1 MEMNRDDWE
10 KELLYQFSKK
20 DKSRKRAYICSQ
32 LGAVSSD
39 EAIENMHIARAYMY
53 YAVKR
58 MNLYASAPHAYL
70 PMLLFDQVPAERAIA
85 LQFGIRLLEQSDML
99 LVCGSQLSEG
109 MRSEIAYAAKLK
121 MPIVAFDED
130 LYLEVQKEV
139 NKAGQ
144 NKRLVKLDRDHYPM
158 SFTSI
163 IKYIENST
171 AF

>member
-1 MEMNRDDWE
+1 MNGNDWE

-20 DKSRKRAYICSQ
+20 DKSRKRAYICSP
-32 LGAVSSD
+32 LSAESSD
-39 EAIENMHIARAYMY
+39 GIVKNMRCARGYMY
-53 YAVKR
+53 YAMKK
-58 MNLYASAPHAYL
+58 MNLYAGAPHAYL
-70 PMLLFDQVPAERAIA
+70 PMLLFDQVPAERAIG
-85 LQFGIRLLEQSDML
+85 LQFGLRLLEQSDML
-99 LVCGSQLSEG
+99 FVCGSQLSEG